1 MVGCAEWSEMETT
14 MRLILLLTFFL
25 ITVTPPLTSQT
36 YFEQSEARVQNS
48 PISYEAVALFDSDS
62 ATIRLNI
69 HYRIAQ
75 SFFIFVRNETAT
87 QTAAYSARGEL
98 LVELLND
105 QKVSVAREIR
115 QLPLTRTTL
124 PSETDRPPSL
134 QGVVSLSAPPGKYT
148 IVFIVDDRESGRTF
162 AEKTRKVAL
171 LEPKPSSFEVSD
183 LMICGLSATSKTPD
197 IFVPMNRGGDV
208 LFSEAGG
215 FLTEV
220 FQPASRETLAVRWKL
235 SGQADVFGQQIQKLE
250 GTTYI
255 TLSGVLQLLPQD
267 QGIPYGL
274 KSTSSNW
281 KTLFVP
287 LPLEKLEQGSY
298 TLEVQY
304 RSGKAS
310 KQHIHKFR
318 VTWPS
323 HPFSLMDPDL
333 AIDALRYIAKESEID
348 RILSGSSERRA
359 GSFNRFWKERNQDT
373 TTAYNQAM
381 AEYYYRVDETMRKFS
396 TTREND
402 GYKTDRGRINI
413 LYGPPPKSERLL
425 QPNSAPKEIWTYL
438 NLHRRFIFID
448 PAKNGNYI
456 LSQAE
461 NL

>member
-1 MVGCAEWSEMETT
+1 MT
-14 MRLILLLTFFL
+14 MRLKLLLPVFL
-25 ITVTPPLTSQT
+25 AIATAPLVSQT
-36 YFEQSEARVQNS
+36 YFEQSETRVQNQ
-48 PISYEAVALFDSDS
+48 PISYEAVVLFDSDS
-62 ATIRLNI
+62 ARTQLHI

-75 SFFIFVRNETAT
+75 NFFIFIRNDTAP
-87 QTAAYSARGEL
+87 QTAPYIARGEL

-134 QGVVSLSAPPGKYT
+134 QGVVSLNAPPGKYT

-162 AEKTRKVAL
+162 VEKTRKVTL
-171 LEPKPSSFEVSD
+171 LEPNPTSFEVSD
-183 LMICGLSATSKTPD
+183 LMICGPSASGKRPD
-197 IFVPMNRGGDV
+197 SFVPMNRGGNV

-220 FQPASRETLAVRWKL
+220 YHTASSESLSVRWKL
-235 SGQADVFGQQIQKLE
+235 SGQADVFGQKIQKLE
-250 GTTYI
+250 GTTYA
-255 TLSGVLQLLPQD
+255 TLNGVLHLLPQD
-267 QGIPYGL
+267 QGILYGL
-274 KSTSSNW
+274 KSTGSSW

-287 LPLEKLEQGSY
+287 LPLEKLEQGLY

-310 KQHIHKFR
+310 RQHLHQFR

-323 HPFSLMDPDL
+323 PPSSLMDPDL
-333 AIDALRYIAKESEID
+333 AVDALRYIAKEPEID
-348 RILSGSSERRA
+348 GMMSGSSERRA
-359 GSFNRFWKERNQDT
+359 ESFNRFWKERDQDT

-381 AEYYYRVDETMRKFS
+381 AEYYYRVDEAMRKFS
-396 TTREND
+396 TAREND
-402 GYKTDRGRINI
+402 GYKTDRGRIYI

-425 QPNSAPKEIWTYL
+425 QPNSAPKEIWTYM